1 MGSRIVNC
9 LGFRNRVHS
18 RVENGTAWPNRD
30 ERISTGVAHRADR
43 VPFTT
48 RYGSRR
54 VLPGTASKLGPMIL
68 GAIQVELR

>member
-1 MGSRIVNC
+1 VNG
-9 LGFRNRVHS
+9 LGFRTRVHS
-18 RVENGTAWPNRD
+18 RAENGAARPNRD
-30 ERISTGVAHRADR
+30 ERISIDVAQRADR

-54 VLPGTASKLGPMIL
+54 VLPGTASKLGPMML